1 MMMVV
6 VMVMSA
12 AAVMIVVMVV
22 VMPTAAVIIVVMVV
36 VMPTAAVIIIVFG
49 DGLPAVFVEYH
60 TDLIHNQN
68 LLFLGGCFVDGLH
81 YHIHH
86 IMDSIDRGQSTC
98 QILHCQLSGLGRQGV
113 EVVSCFCNKRI
124 KEGFL
129 FLCGCGRKLLRDIEM
144 EQFIVQITEEAF
156 ADEFLCHEN
165 LFGIRGEAGE
175 GACLLQGFIFFL
187 TDGICFINDRLN
199 GCLQLLCEGIQIS
212 RFFGQSQLIA
222 DEIADDMIQIGIGS
236 TALCDV
242 REGIGESGN

>member
-1 MMMVV
+1 MMM

-22 VMPTAAVIIVVMVV
+22 VSAAAVVVMVMI
-36 VMPTAAVIIIVFG
+36 MPATAVIIIVFG

-68 LLFLGGCFVDGLH
+68 LLFLGGCFIDGFH
-81 YHIHH
+81 HHIHH
-86 IMDSIDRGQSTC
+86 IMDGIDRGQSTC

-113 EVVSCFCNKRI
+113 EVVSCFCDKRI

-129 FLCGCGRKLLRDIEM
+129 FLCGCGRQILGNIEV

-175 GACLLQGFIFFL
+175 GACLLHGFIFFL

-222 DEIADDMIQIGIGS
+222 DESQTI
-236 TALCDV
+236 
-242 REGIGESGN
+242 